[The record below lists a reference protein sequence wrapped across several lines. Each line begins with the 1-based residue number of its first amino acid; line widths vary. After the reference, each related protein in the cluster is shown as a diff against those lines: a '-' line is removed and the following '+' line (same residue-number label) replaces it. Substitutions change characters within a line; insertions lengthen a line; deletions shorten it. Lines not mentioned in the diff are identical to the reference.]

1 MITVHESCGVNVMA
15 KGPVLQPVFKAYH
28 QRQAMLLPPSL
39 DELIVANHP
48 VRVVD
53 DVLSKIDIQP
63 LIRKYKTGGSSSYHP
78 GMLLKVLVYAY
89 INNIYSSRKI
99 EEALQQNIH
108 FMWLSGMSTPDHNTI
123 NRFRGERLKEPLK
136 KIFTQVVQ
144 LLAAEGLLSIKELYT
159 DGTKIEGNAN
169 RYTFVWGNA
178 IKTNKEKIKQ
188 QLDALWKYAQSV
200 AASELDDTDPGGFD
214 KIDKQKVAET
224 IAKIDAALKDQP
236 VSNQVKQK
244 LRYAKKNWG
253 AALDKYEQQ
262 EVILGEQRKSFSK
275 TDIDATFMRMKEDH
289 MQNGQLKPAYNL
301 QVSSNNQYITH
312 YSIHQSTTD
321 SITLKE
327 HLSDFKEQH
336 QAMPDSVTTDAG
348 YGSEENYGYL
358 QDNDII
364 AYVKHNQFDREQ
376 HENIQS
382 KKTFTA
388 DKLHYNK
395 EQDYYVCPMGQHME
409 NKGSYNK
416 TTATGFIQTIT
427 KYQANNCNNCPLN
440 GSCHKSKGN
449 RIIEINHRLNA
460 LKQQANQRLLSAE
473 GVKKRKQRCH
483 DVEPVFASIKN
494 NHGFKRFMLRGKQK
508 VTIETGLL
516 ALAHNLRKKA
526 FQNIKKAA

>member
-1 MITVHESCGVNVMA
+1 MA

-39 DELIVANHP
+39 DELIKANHP

-53 DVLSKIDIQP
+53 DVLSKIDIRP
-63 LIRKYKTGGSSSYHP
+63 LIGQYKTGGASNYHP

-136 KIFTQVVQ
+136 KIFTQVVH

-159 DGTKIEGNAN
+159 DGTKIEANAN

-178 IKTNKEKIKQ
+178 IKTNKEKMKL
-188 QLDALWKYAQSV
+188 QLDELWKYAQSI
-200 AASELDDTDPGGFD
+200 AASELDDTDPSGFD
-214 KIDKQKVAET
+214 KIDKEKVAAT
-224 IAKIDAALKDQP
+224 IAKIDAALQNKP
-236 VSNQVKQK
+236 VSKQVKQK
-244 LRYAKKNWG
+244 LNYAKKNWP

-262 EVILGEQRKSFSK
+262 EAVMGEQRKSFSK
-275 TDIDATFMRMKEDH
+275 TDTDATFMRMKEDH
-289 MQNGQLKPAYNL
+289 MKNGQLKPAYNL

-312 YSIHQSTTD
+312 YSIHQATTD
-321 SITLKE
+321 TTTLKE
-327 HLSDFKEQH
+327 HLTDFTNEH
-336 QAMPDSVTTDAG
+336 QIIPTDLTADAG
-348 YGSEENYGYL
+348 YGSEENYQYL
-358 QDNDII
+358 EQNNIT

-376 HENIQS
+376 NENMQS
-382 KKTFTA
+382 KKPFTA
-388 DKLHYNK
+388 DKLHYNTA
-395 EQDYYVCPMGQHME
+395 QDYYVCPMGQHME
-409 NKGSYNK
+409 NKGSYSK
-416 TTATGFIQTIT
+416 TTATGFIQRIT
-427 KYQANNCNNCPLN
+427 KYEAKNCHGCPLN

-449 RIIEINHRLNA
+449 RVIEINHHLNE
-460 LKQQANQRLLSAE
+460 LKQQANQRLLSE
-473 GVKKRKQRCH
+473 QGIKKRKQRCH
-483 DVEPVFASIKN
+483 DVEPVFANIKN
-494 NHGFKRFMLRGKQK
+494 NHGFKRFMLRGKEK

-516 ALAHNLRKKA
+516 AMAHNLRKKA